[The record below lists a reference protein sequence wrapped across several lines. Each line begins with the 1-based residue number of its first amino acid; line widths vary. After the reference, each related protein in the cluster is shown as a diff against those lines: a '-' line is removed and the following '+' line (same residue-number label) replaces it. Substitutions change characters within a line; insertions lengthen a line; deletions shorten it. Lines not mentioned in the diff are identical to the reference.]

1 MEVANEPR
9 SFGAVS
15 TQPPHLQLNRSAF
28 ATTRLRSS
36 LVNSLKRLASVLT
49 RCLKKLPLQV
59 RPVAPRWVSDPK
71 IAQRSCCE
79 FLRNSA
85 VPWSTFKCFNPGP
98 VLSTR
103 TGSATGPSTL
113 PRRQRSV
120 AGKMRA
126 CQRLRYDVYGKGSKY
141 LSTNESEHKTM
152 TAAVLTEPTCKIILY
167 TYRQRCAAGCAAS

>member
-1 MEVANEPR
+1 MVIGWRHRLHIHGGGQRTPE
-9 SFGAVS
+9 FGAVS

-71 IAQRSCCE
+71 ISQRSCCE

-85 VPWSTFKCFNPGP
+85 VPWSTFKCFNPGQFFRHELVAQP
-98 VLSTR
+98 VLAHFREDSGR
-103 TGSATGPSTL
+103 LLGKCVHASAYGMMCTGRAPSI
-113 PRRQRSV
+113 
-120 AGKMRA
+120 
-126 CQRLRYDVYGKGSKY
+126 CQRMNPNTK
-141 LSTNESEHKTM
+141 
-152 TAAVLTEPTCKIILY
+152 P
-167 TYRQRCAAGCAAS
+167 